1 MPPIELSNL
10 GGERG
15 VRPEAIAKVISV
27 ALFTRAEQVAAEHVK
42 AAAVQQIKNEAQ
54 KKLDEILKK

>member
-1 MPPIELSNL
+1 
-10 GGERG
+10 

-54 KKLDEILKK
+54 KKLDEILKQ